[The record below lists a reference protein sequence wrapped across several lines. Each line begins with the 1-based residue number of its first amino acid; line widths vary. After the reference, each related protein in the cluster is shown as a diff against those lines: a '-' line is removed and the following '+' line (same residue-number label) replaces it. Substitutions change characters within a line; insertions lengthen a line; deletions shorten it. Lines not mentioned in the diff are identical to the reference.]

1 MKGGIDAVPDI
12 RYDTPLSK
20 YIDYQ
25 RYLTESASDNREV
38 LDCMCRNLSRA
49 IRSELTPNQFRVIAF
64 YYVEGMKMSEIAE
77 LLGVNVSTVSRTI
90 KRGRARLQRCLKYSA
105 PEFFR
110 EK

>member
-1 MKGGIDAVPDI
+1 MPGI
-12 RYDTPLSK
+12 RYDTPLNK
-20 YIDYQ
+20 YIDYRQ
-25 RYLTESASDNREV
+25 YLTESAGDNRAI
-38 LDCMCRNLSRA
+38 LDRMCRNLNRA
-49 IRSELTPNQFRVIAF
+49 IRSELTPNQFRAIAF
-64 YYVEGMKMSEIAE
+64 YYVEGMKMTEIAE

>member
-1 MKGGIDAVPDI
+1 MKGGTDAVSDL
-12 RYDTPLSK
+12 RYDTPFNK

-25 RYLTESASDNREV
+25 QYLKENANDNSEI
-38 LDCMCRNLSRA
+38 LDGMCRNLSRA

-64 YYVEGMKMSEIAE
+64 YYVEQMKMTEIAQ

-110 EK
+110 

>member
-1 MKGGIDAVPDI
+1 MPGI
-12 RYDTPLSK
+12 RYDTPLNK
-20 YIDYQ
+20 YIDYRQ
-25 RYLTESASDNREV
+25 YLTESAGDNREI
-38 LDCMCRNLSRA
+38 LDRMCRNLNRA
-49 IRSELTPNQFRVIAF
+49 IRSELTLNQFRAIAF
-64 YYVEGMKMSEIAE
+64 YYVEGMKMTEIAE